1 MILTLRRHCVD
12 TVQTLIDTDR
22 NCTDLLID
30 TDAIGQDIELN
41 SSLKTRDY
49 LFFFS
54 ASFPSSPTRPSAASA
69 LSSSLTE
76 PL

>member
-41 SSLKTRDY
+41 SSLKTRD
-49 LFFFS
+49 LPFFLLRLV
-54 ASFPSSPTRPSAASA
+54 SFVTDSPQRRISVILIPD
-69 LSSSLTE
+69 
-76 PL
+76 